1 MLPILLTATV
11 NPNGMKGAMFDPAER
26 AEMYRS
32 ALAFYAQELA
42 KQKDGG
48 RIVFAENSNTRLEL
62 PSLPENVK
70 IEYLNVNLDGFDSS
84 KGKGYNEV
92 LLILKAVRSSRFIK
106 EAGCFFKITG
116 RLKLLNVRSML
127 AECEKKMNKAPLH
140 FLADCKDH
148 SLYEKLHIKV
158 WGHVGECRYWYSD
171 VDFFEWNIGS
181 RYQWLN
187 DYVSPTRLAEDLML
201 DVCRKTRGKEGC
213 YDRFRTQ
220 AILSGT
226 GGHDIEKGSKFFHS
240 TDYDSWQLKVKC
252 GMRQIIRWCL
262 PGWRI

>member
-1 MLPILLTATV
+1 MLPLLLTATV
-11 NPNGMKGAMFDPAER
+11 NPNGMQDAKFTPTER

-32 ALAFYAQELA
+32 ALAFYVQELT

-48 RIVFAENSNTRLEL
+48 VVVFAENSGAKLEL
-62 PSLPENVK
+62 PELPDNVK
-70 IEYLNVNLDGFDSS
+70 IEYLNVDLNGFDIS

-92 LLILKAVRSSRFIK
+92 LLILKAVRSSEFIK

-127 AECEKKMNKAPLH
+127 DECEKRRSKGPLH

-148 SLYEKLHIKV
+148 NLYEKLHIKV
-158 WGHVGECRYWYSD
+158 WGHVGECRYWFSD
-171 VDFFEWNIGS
+171 VNFFEWNIGS

-187 DYVSPTRLAEDLML
+187 DYVRPTRLAEDLML

-226 GGHDIEKGSKFFHS
+226 GGHDIKSGSAFFHS
-240 TDYDSWQLKVKC
+240 TDYDSWQLRLKC
-252 GMRQIIRWCL
+252 GLRQILRWCL
-262 PGWRI
+262 PGVRL